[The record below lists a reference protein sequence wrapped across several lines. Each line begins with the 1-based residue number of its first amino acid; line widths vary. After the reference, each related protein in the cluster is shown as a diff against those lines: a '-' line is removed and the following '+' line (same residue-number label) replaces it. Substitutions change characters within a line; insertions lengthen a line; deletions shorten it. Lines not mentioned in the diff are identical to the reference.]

1 MPTEM
6 WWFIGAACGQLLC
19 AVALLRT
26 RSMDWGNL
34 APQALAL
41 LRGGRR
47 AAVTVALVALH
58 QRGAVAAGRRGTIRA
73 NGGPGKTRD
82 PLQLGVHGSLHRAL
96 GIGVLTTRPRA
107 RQALDALRAELGMAG
122 LVRPV
127 GRLWTARVLLV
138 GAVATV
144 PAGLLVTE
152 PSRTGLALALGLAAV
167 PGAVALVLLRL
178 PVTTRA
184 ARRLLR
190 GLRERH
196 PLPAHRGEVTD
207 GELVQLYVAL
217 YGDPALA
224 LFLPRFSRDGGLL
237 GHGGRTDDHVTGRGW
252 YSARHDGPGDG
263 TAGGGGS
270 WSEGEGGG
278 GSG

>member
-1 MPTEM
+1 MPAEM

-19 AVALLRT
+19 AVVLLKT
-26 RSMDWGNL
+26 RSQERGEL

-73 NGGPGKTRD
+73 NGGPGRTRD
-82 PLQLGVHGSLHRAL
+82 PVQLGVHGSLHRAL
-96 GIGVLTTRPRA
+96 GIRVLAAQPKARRA
-107 RQALDALRAELGMAG
+107 VDALRAELGGAG
-122 LVRPV
+122 LVRPA
-127 GRLWTARVLLV
+127 GRLRAARTLLV
-138 GAVATV
+138 CAPATV
-144 PAGLLVTE
+144 LAGLLLSE
-152 PSRTGLALALGLAAV
+152 PSGAGLALALVIGAGPVAA
-167 PGAVALVLLRL
+167 ALFLFRL
-178 PVTTRA
+178 PATTGA

-190 GLRERH
+190 ALRERH
-196 PLPAHRGEVTD
+196 PLPAHRREVTD

-237 GHGGRTDDHVTGRGW
+237 GRGGGEDGHATGRGW
-252 YSARHDGPGDG
+252 YTGWPGRGLGDDGAGA
-263 TAGGGGS
+263 AGGDS
-270 WSEGEGGG
+270 GGG
-278 GSG
+278 TD